1 MIEVGTTEKWS
12 TMTSPRKAGFVFQK
26 KRDLLP
32 RINSRSDATYAWL
45 SLRRARFTGSALFR
59 ALYTLVFLFRIVPK
73 TCQATTPGSLG
84 VLNLFQLGNSFDA
97 KGAVVQQ

>member
-12 TMTSPRKAGFVFQK
+12 TMTSPEKAGFVFQK

-59 ALYTLVFLFRIVPK
+59 ALYTLVFLFRIVGVRPVLSWAS
-73 TCQATTPGSLG
+73 TAVYVREQCCLYVLGSEMRA
-84 VLNLFQLGNSFDA
+84 S
-97 KGAVVQQ
+97 